1 MGIFRSAFFVL
12 TDTAEMAQFGPKE
25 LQENLA
31 KVANDI
37 VSNGKGILAA
47 DEALAGIGS
56 RLASI
61 GLENTAANRQHFRHM
76 MFSTKNLGSNLGGVI
91 LEKETLYQKDA
102 SGNRIVDA
110 LTKQGIHLGVKVDL
124 GWLIMPGSMGE
135 MTTQGLDGL
144 AERCEQYKKDGA
156 SFTKW
161 RCPLKIQGGG
171 VTPSQCAINQCA
183 EISGRYAAIAQ
194 AAGLVPIVEPDVML
208 DGDHDIALCQK
219 VTEKVLLATFKSL
232 HDHNVYVEGMLLKT
246 NMVTPAAK
254 GPKVDAKTIAKMSIQ
269 SYKRTV
275 PSAMPGIVF
284 LSGGQ
289 SPLDATNNLNEMN
302 KLPNLPWKV
311 SFSYSRAIQG
321 PVLPAWMGKKDED
334 GQKVLLHRT
343 TCNRLAAEGKY
354 DGEEQTTTVLKSLFT
369 ENYAY

>member
-1 MGIFRSAFFVL
+1 
-12 TDTAEMAQFGPKE
+12 
-25 LQENLA
+25 
-31 KVANDI
+31 

-321 PVLPAWMGKKDED
+321 PVLPAWMGKNDED

-354 DGEEQTTTVLKSLFT
+354 DGEEETTTVLKSLFT